1 MVHDGDTGI
10 LIPASQPAALLQA
23 IRSVLDD
30 RPAAAE
36 RARRA
41 RTLIEREF
49 DMVRLSHSIN
59 ELYRRV
65 LATRAGA

>member
-1 MVHDGDTGI
+1 
-10 LIPASQPAALLQA
+10 
-23 IRSVLDD
+23 
-30 RPAAAE
+30 
-36 RARRA
+36 
-41 RTLIEREF
+41 LIEREF